1 MSLAMVDPLSREER
15 SRLMARIRAKHTKPE
30 IALRK
35 LVSSNFYPLGLRYR
49 LHSRKIVGTPDI
61 VFVSRR
67 VAIFV
72 DGGFWHGYRF
82 KRWAHKIDRKYWLP
96 KIQENIRRDRR
107 VNQRLRRLGW
117 TVIRIWD
124 HEVKKNPERV
134 LSRIRAAL
142 GVPDR

>member
-1 MSLAMVDPLSREER
+1 MTDVFSKDKR
-15 SRLMARIRAKHTKPE
+15 SELMGRVRSKNTKPE

-35 LVSSNFYPLGLRYR
+35 LVSSHFYPLGLRYR
-49 LHSRKIVGTPDI
+49 LHGKSLLGSPDI

-82 KRWAHKIDRKYWLP
+82 KNWAHKIDRKYWLP
-96 KIQENIRRDRR
+96 KIKENMQRDRR
-107 VNQRLRRLGW
+107 VNRRLRMQGW

-124 HEVKKNPERV
+124 HEIKRNPENV
-134 LSRIRAAL
+134 LSRIRIAL
-142 GVPDR
+142 RA